1 MAAILIS
8 IVMPQYKVIQKL
20 VDKINSVARESISGV
35 SIVRALNN
43 ERFQE
48 ERFTEKN
55 KELYK
60 TMIFAMSILVLAM
73 PLLMLVINAV
83 SITIL

>member
-1 MAAILIS
+1 MAVILIS
-8 IVMPQYKVIQKL
+8 IVMPKYKLIQKL

-43 ERFQE
+43 EQFQE
-48 ERFTEKN
+48 DRFTETN
-55 KELYK
+55 KSLYK
-60 TMIFAMSILVLAM
+60 TMVFAMSILILAM
-73 PLLMLVINAV
+73 PLLMLVVNAV